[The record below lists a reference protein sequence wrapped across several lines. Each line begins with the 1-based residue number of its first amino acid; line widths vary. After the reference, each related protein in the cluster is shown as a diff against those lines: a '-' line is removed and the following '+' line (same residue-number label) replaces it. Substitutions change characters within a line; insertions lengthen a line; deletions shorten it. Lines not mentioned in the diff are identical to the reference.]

1 MASTALLEKS
11 GLRESPTR
19 RILGQGST
27 QGNESIPGAPFEGV
41 DPDMKQ
47 AGWHEVVLTSEAN
60 EAACTHLLQHYRR
73 GKCQKISALA
83 CGRPVQGMERE
94 TAIVTA
100 IFAAGQGRT
109 ESPR

>member
-1 MASTALLEKS
+1 
-11 GLRESPTR
+11 
-19 RILGQGST
+19 
-27 QGNESIPGAPFEGV
+27 
-41 DPDMKQ
+41 MKQ

-73 GKCQKISALA
+73 GKCQEDLCFGLWTPST
-83 CGRPVQGMERE
+83 GMERE

-100 IFAAGQGRT
+100 ILPPAKGRT